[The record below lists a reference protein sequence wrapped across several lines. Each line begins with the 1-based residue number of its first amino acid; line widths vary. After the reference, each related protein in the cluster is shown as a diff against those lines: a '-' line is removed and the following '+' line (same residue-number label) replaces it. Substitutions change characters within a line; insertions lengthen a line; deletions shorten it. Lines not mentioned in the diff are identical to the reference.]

1 MTLLLE
7 ERLLF
12 KLLQWAGLG
21 GKGAWSGAS
30 GTSKSSEEDELMNM
44 ISQRYVYIHV
54 CTRTHAQTH
63 THRSKYVDVQ
73 NLIILQVCCP
83 FQF

>member
-21 GKGAWSGAS
+21 GKGAGSGS
-30 GTSKSSEEDELMNM
+30 SKSSEEDEIKNM
-44 ISQRYVYIHV
+44 ISQRYAI
-54 CTRTHAQTH
+54 
-63 THRSKYVDVQ
+63 
-73 NLIILQVCCP
+73 
-83 FQF
+83 